1 MVSCGVQV
9 QVQESADSARAQTRG
24 VGVLFVSPDLPISRS
39 LLHREQ
45 QAAVP
50 SVVISGCSE
59 MYRHQDRLTLKAHQD
74 GRKKRDAFL
83 PEGEL
88 IF

>member
-1 MVSCGVQV
+1 MACKFKIMSPLI
-9 QVQESADSARAQTRG
+9 
-24 VGVLFVSPDLPISRS
+24 LFVHRLEAWEFCSFLPISRS

-83 PEGEL
+83 PEVEL